1 MVGSALKVNL
11 PSDVQ
16 ELRPFFEQATER
28 LERILKAIRALDD
41 FLELKPRDVQVPQN
55 SRWWSKHRQT
65 LSDRR
70 NKILEDV
77 QFDVDAVCWQHYL
90 SITPM
95 SELPV
100 SGLGPK
106 RQETLRQHGIHTL
119 QDWMK
124 RAEQHETGLGIT
136 LSNRIN
142 QALVHAHDMQ
152 LHRSNQTIKMLLK
165 LRLSRILSDMEM
177 LEKEVK
183 DLIFKVQTSEADT

>member
-1 MVGSALKVNL
+1 
-11 PSDVQ
+11 
-16 ELRPFFEQATER
+16 
-28 LERILKAIRALDD
+28 
-41 FLELKPRDVQVPQN
+41 
-55 SRWWSKHRQT
+55 
-65 LSDRR
+65 
-70 NKILEDV
+70 
-77 QFDVDAVCWQHYL
+77 
-90 SITPM
+90 
-95 SELPV
+95 
-100 SGLGPK
+100 
-106 RQETLRQHGIHTL
+106 
-119 QDWMK
+119 MK